1 MVQAVPASSPAA
13 QPADLAL
20 RTVHVDDSDENIS
33 PSWSRR
39 IVLVQAEATEEGEW
53 EEGGMASQPSLSPV
67 SARPIELP
75 NRDGPRVLPSDRGN
89 MPSQGGAT
97 HQPKFRPISPVKILP
112 PGPTQTE
119 ARSLIW
125 TFELRGAGSDL
136 AAYQPDYR
144 DFPDPATPLTPTHRS
159 ARAPELSRA
168 VSVSRLALIFSITTT
183 SKGVSFS
190 SKAYKASTGV
200 LVDDDRIR
208 NRD

>member
-1 MVQAVPASSPAA
+1 MVQAAPASSPAA

-53 EEGGMASQPSLSPV
+53 EEGEMASQPSLSPV

-75 NRDGPRVLPSDRGN
+75 SRDGPRVLSSDRGN

-97 HQPKFRPISPVKILP
+97 HQPKSRPISP
-112 PGPTQTE
+112 
-119 ARSLIW
+119 ASIW